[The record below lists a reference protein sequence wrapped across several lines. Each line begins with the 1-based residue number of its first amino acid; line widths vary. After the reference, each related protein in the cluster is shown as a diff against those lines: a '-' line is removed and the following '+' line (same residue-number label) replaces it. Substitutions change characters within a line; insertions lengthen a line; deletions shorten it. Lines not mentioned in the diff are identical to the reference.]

1 MFAFLHPAR
10 KALHLLFLPLIAF
23 VLAAC
28 EPVMMAPG
36 TAGGPSVDTSKPVPV
51 ALLVPRGSATA
62 SDELLATSLENAA
75 RLAMRD
81 LSGVAID
88 LRVYATA
95 GNAATAASAATQA
108 VNDGA
113 KIIIGP
119 VYAEAA
125 NAAGVAASGA
135 GVNVLAFSNNTT
147 IAGGNVFVLG
157 PTFQTTADRLV
168 SYATRQGKSRIVVV
182 SAQDVAGQL
191 GRSAIQNAISN
202 TGATLAGS
210 VDYPLSQQ
218 GVIDAVPRIK
228 AAVDGSGADAVFM
241 TSSTASAL
249 PLLAQLLPEVG
260 IQPAVTQYIGLTRWD
275 IPTPTLSLPG
285 LQGGWFALPDPARS
299 AAFAAKYQAA
309 YGSAPHPIAGLG
321 FDGIAAVGALVA
333 KGQSNALTGAALTQ
347 GAGFQGASGIF
358 RLRSDGTND
367 RGLAIATIRNNQV
380 VVIDAAPQ
388 AFGGAGF

>member
-1 MFAFLHPAR
+1 MFAFLQPAR
-10 KALHLLFLPLIAF
+10 KALRLLILSLFALA
-23 VLAAC
+23 LAAC
-28 EPVMMAPG
+28 DAGMTGGVSR
-36 TAGGPSVDTSKPVPV
+36 GGPSVDTSKPVPV
-51 ALLVPRGSATA
+51 ALLVPRGGSA
-62 SDELLATSLENAA
+62 SDDLLANSLENAA

-95 GNAATAASAATQA
+95 GNAATAASVATQA

-125 NAAGVAASGA
+125 NAAGVAAAGA

-168 SYATRQGKSRIVVV
+168 SYAASQGKSRIVVV

-191 GRSAIQNAISN
+191 GRSAIQNAISRS
-202 TGATLAGS
+202 GATLAGS

-228 AAVDGSGADAVFM
+228 STVDSSGADAVFM

-249 PLLAQLLPEVG
+249 PLLAQLLPEAG
-260 IQPAVTQYIGLTRWD
+260 IQPTVTQYIGLTRWD
-275 IPTPTLSLPG
+275 IPSPTLSLPG

-299 AAFAAKYQAA
+299 AAFSAKYQAA
-309 YGSAPHPIAGLG
+309 YGSTPHPIASLG

-333 KGQSNALTGAALTQ
+333 KGNSNALTGAALTQ

-388 AFGGAGF
+388 SFGGAGF

>member
-1 MFAFLHPAR
+1 MFAFLQPAR
-10 KALHLLFLPLIAF
+10 KALRLLILSLFALA
-23 VLAAC
+23 LAAC
-28 EPVMMAPG
+28 DAGMTGGVSR
-36 TAGGPSVDTSKPVPV
+36 GGPSVDTSKPVPV
-51 ALLVPRGSATA
+51 ALLVPRGGSA
-62 SDELLATSLENAA
+62 SDDLLATSLENAA

-81 LSGVAID
+81 LTGVAID

-95 GNAATAASAATQA
+95 GNAATAASVATQA

-125 NAAGVAASGA
+125 NAAGVAAAGA

-168 SYATRQGKSRIVVV
+168 SYAARQGKSRIVVV

-191 GRSAIQNAISN
+191 GRTAIQNAISRS
-202 TGATLAGS
+202 GASLAGS

-228 AAVDGSGADAVFM
+228 ATLDSSGADAVFM

-249 PLLAQLLPEVG
+249 PLLAQLLPEAG
-260 IQPAVTQYIGLTRWD
+260 IQPTVTQYIGLTRWD
-275 IPTPTLSLPG
+275 IPSPTLSLPG

-299 AAFAAKYQAA
+299 AAFSAKYQAA
-309 YGSAPHPIAGLG
+309 YGGAPHPIASLG

-333 KGQSNALTGAALTQ
+333 KGNSNALSGAALTQ

-388 AFGGAGF
+388 SFGGAGF

>member
-1 MFAFLHPAR
+1 MFAFLQPAR
-10 KALHLLFLPLIAF
+10 KALRLLILSLFALA
-23 VLAAC
+23 LAAC
-28 EPVMMAPG
+28 DAGMTGGVSR
-36 TAGGPSVDTSKPVPV
+36 GGPSVDTSKPVPV
-51 ALLVPRGSATA
+51 ALLVPRGGSA
-62 SDELLATSLENAA
+62 SDDLLANSLENAA

-95 GNAATAASAATQA
+95 GNAATAASVATQA

-125 NAAGVAASGA
+125 NAAGVAAAGA

-168 SYATRQGKSRIVVV
+168 SYAASQGKSRIVVV

-191 GRSAIQNAISN
+191 GRTSIQNAISRS
-202 TGATLAGS
+202 GATLAGS

-228 AAVDGSGADAVFM
+228 STVDSSGADAVFM

-249 PLLAQLLPEVG
+249 PLLAQLLPEAG
-260 IQPAVTQYIGLTRWD
+260 IQPTVTQYIGLTRWD
-275 IPTPTLSLPG
+275 IPSPTLSLPG

-299 AAFAAKYQAA
+299 AAFSAKYQAA
-309 YGSAPHPIAGLG
+309 YGSTPHPIASLG

-333 KGQSNALTGAALTQ
+333 KGKSNALTGAALTQ

-388 AFGGAGF
+388 SFGGAGF

>member
-1 MFAFLHPAR
+1 MFAFLQPAR
-10 KALHLLFLPLIAF
+10 KALRLLILSLFALA
-23 VLAAC
+23 LAAC
-28 EPVMMAPG
+28 DAGMTGGVSR
-36 TAGGPSVDTSKPVPV
+36 GGPSVDTSKPVPV
-51 ALLVPRGSATA
+51 ALLVPRGGSA
-62 SDELLATSLENAA
+62 SDDLLANSLENAA

-81 LSGVAID
+81 LTGVAID

-95 GNAATAASAATQA
+95 GNAATAASVATQA

-125 NAAGVAASGA
+125 NAAGVAAAGA

-168 SYATRQGKSRIVVV
+168 SYAASQGKSRIVVV

-191 GRSAIQNAISN
+191 GRTSIQNAISRS
-202 TGATLAGS
+202 GATLAGS

-228 AAVDGSGADAVFM
+228 STVDSSGADAVFM

-249 PLLAQLLPEVG
+249 PLLAQLLPEAG
-260 IQPAVTQYIGLTRWD
+260 IQPTVTQYIGLTRWD
-275 IPTPTLSLPG
+275 IPSPTLSLPG

-299 AAFAAKYQAA
+299 AAFSAKYQAA
-309 YGSAPHPIAGLG
+309 YGGTPHPIASLG

-333 KGQSNALTGAALTQ
+333 KGKSNALTGAALTQ

-388 AFGGAGF
+388 SFGGAGF

>member
-1 MFAFLHPAR
+1 MFAFLQPAR
-10 KALHLLFLPLIAF
+10 KALRLLFLSLFALA
-23 VLAAC
+23 LAAC
-28 EPVMMAPG
+28 DAGMTGGVSR
-36 TAGGPSVDTSKPVPV
+36 GGPSVDTSKPVPV
-51 ALLVPRGSATA
+51 ALLVPRGGSA
-62 SDELLATSLENAA
+62 SDDLLANSLENAA

-81 LSGVAID
+81 LTGVAID

-95 GNAATAASAATQA
+95 GNAATAASVATQA

-125 NAAGVAASGA
+125 NAAGVAAAGA

-168 SYATRQGKSRIVVV
+168 SYAASQGKSRIVVV

-191 GRSAIQNAISN
+191 GRTSIQNAISRS
-202 TGATLAGS
+202 GATLAGS

-228 AAVDGSGADAVFM
+228 STVDSSGADAVFM

-249 PLLAQLLPEVG
+249 PLLAQLLPEAG
-260 IQPAVTQYIGLTRWD
+260 IQPTVTQYIGLTRWD
-275 IPTPTLSLPG
+275 IPSPTLSLPG

-299 AAFAAKYQAA
+299 AAFSAKYQAA
-309 YGSAPHPIAGLG
+309 YGGTPHPIASLG

-333 KGQSNALTGAALTQ
+333 KGKSNALTGAALTQ

-388 AFGGAGF
+388 SFGGAGF

>member
-1 MFAFLHPAR
+1 MFAFLQPAR
-10 KALHLLFLPLIAF
+10 KALRLLILSLFALA
-23 VLAAC
+23 LAAC
-28 EPVMMAPG
+28 DAGMTGGVSR
-36 TAGGPSVDTSKPVPV
+36 GGPSVDTSKPVPV
-51 ALLVPRGSATA
+51 ALLVPRGGSA
-62 SDELLATSLENAA
+62 SDDLLANSLENAA

-81 LSGVAID
+81 LTGVAID

-95 GNAATAASAATQA
+95 GNAATAASVATQA
-108 VNDGA
+108 VNEGA

-125 NAAGVAASGA
+125 NAAGVAAAGA

-168 SYATRQGKSRIVVV
+168 SYAASQGKSRIVVV

-191 GRSAIQNAISN
+191 GRTSIQNAISRS
-202 TGATLAGS
+202 GATLAGS

-228 AAVDGSGADAVFM
+228 STVDSSGADAVFM

-249 PLLAQLLPEVG
+249 PLLAQLLPEAG
-260 IQPAVTQYIGLTRWD
+260 IQPTVTQYIGLTRWD
-275 IPTPTLSLPG
+275 IPSPTLSLPG

-299 AAFAAKYQAA
+299 AAFSAKYQAA
-309 YGSAPHPIAGLG
+309 YGSTPHPIASLG

-333 KGQSNALTGAALTQ
+333 KGKSNALTGAALTQ

-388 AFGGAGF
+388 SFGGAGF

>member
-1 MFAFLHPAR
+1 MFAFLQPAR
-10 KALHLLFLPLIAF
+10 KALRLLTLSLFALA
-23 VLAAC
+23 LAAC
-28 EPVMMAPG
+28 EPVMMG
-36 TAGGPSVDTSKPVPV
+36 GISGGGPSVDTSKPVPV
-51 ALLVPRGSATA
+51 ALLVPRGG
-62 SDELLATSLENAA
+62 SDSDNLLATSLENAA

-81 LSGVAID
+81 LTGVAID

-95 GNAATAASAATQA
+95 GNAATASSVAAQA

-119 VYAEAA
+119 LYAEAA
-125 NAAGVAASGA
+125 NAAGVAVAGA

-191 GRSAIQNAISN
+191 GRTAIQNAIANS
-202 TGATLAGS
+202 GGTLAGA

-228 AAVDGSGADAVFM
+228 ATMDSTGADAVFM

-249 PLLAQLLPEVG
+249 PLLAQLLPEAG
-260 IQPAVTQYIGLTRWD
+260 IQPTVTQYIGLTRWD
-275 IPTPTLSLPG
+275 IPSPTLSLPG
-285 LQGGWFALPDPARS
+285 LQGGWFAVPDPARS
-299 AAFAAKYQAA
+299 AAFRSKYEAA
-309 YGSAPHPIAGLG
+309 YGSAPHPVAGLG

-333 KGQSNALTGAALTQ
+333 KGRSNALTGAALTQ

-358 RLRSDGTND
+358 RLRADGTND

-388 AFGGAGF
+388 SFGGAGF

>member
-1 MFAFLHPAR
+1 MFAFLQPAR
-10 KALHLLFLPLIAF
+10 KALHLLALSLFTLA
-23 VLAAC
+23 LAAC
-28 EPVMMAPG
+28 EPAMMASG

-81 LSGVAID
+81 LTGVAID

-95 GNAATAASAATQA
+95 GNAATAASVATQA

-125 NAAGVAASGA
+125 NAAGVAAASA

-168 SYATRQGKSRIVVV
+168 SYAARQGKSRIVVV

-202 TGATLAGS
+202 SGATLAGA

-228 AAVDGSGADAVFM
+228 ATMDSSGADALFM

-249 PLLAQLLPEVG
+249 PLLAQLLPEAGV
-260 IQPAVTQYIGLTRWD
+260 QPATTQYIGLTRWD
-275 IPTPTLSLPG
+275 IPSPTLALPG

-333 KGQSNALTGAALTQ
+333 KGRSNALTGAALTQ

-358 RLRSDGTND
+358 RLRSDGSNE

-380 VVIDAAPQ
+380 VVIEGAPQ
-388 AFGGAGF
+388 SFGGAGF